1 MESSNINTL
10 DAIKLINKVNVKR
23 LTLLIE
29 RILNGMI

>member
-1 MESSNINTL
+1 MESTNINTI
-10 DAIKLINKVNVKR
+10 DAIKSINKVNVKR